1 MMTRD
6 SIGTERSVFAR
17 CARRIVPLLAGII
30 LLNYID
36 RANVGFAALT
46 MNRDLGFSPSQ
57 YGFGAGIFFLGYSVL
72 QVPISLIIHQVGERR
87 GLFWI
92 MIAWGLFSSACAFVR
107 SPFEFYILRFLL
119 GAAEAAFFPV
129 IMMCLIRWFPLN
141 YRGRYTAAC
150 QSAAQLAFVIGG
162 PLSGLL
168 LGMDGQAGLRG
179 WQWLFL
185 IEGVPTLIWAVV
197 VYFTLTDEPARA
209 RWLSD
214 SDKQIIIAAHK
225 ADGPVMQHRIG
236 SALGDWRIYVLG
248 IALFGVSTGDYGLI
262 FWWPQMVQ
270 AMGFS
275 NLASSLVVALAYLAS
290 IPVAIAWA
298 RHSDMHGERRWHI
311 ALAALLAAFGLIAAS
326 VVPDFRLR
334 LVALTIA
341 TAGTL
346 TARPPMNNLPA
357 MFLGGAGAAAGIA
370 LYNSIGNSGGFAGPY
385 IIGLL
390 KEHTGSYDMAM
401 AALALGP
408 VISAFIVLLICAR
421 LSGRPVLADEFS
433 EATSSTALR
442 RSPGNVG
449 VKP

>member
-1 MMTRD
+1 MSRD
-6 SIGTERSVFAR
+6 FPQTEREVFAR
-17 CARRIVPLLAGII
+17 CARRIVPLLAGIV

-46 MNRDLGFSPSQ
+46 MNRDLGFTPAQ
-57 YGFGAGIFFLGYSVL
+57 YGFGAGIFFLGYCVL
-72 QVPISLIIHQVGERR
+72 QVPISLVIHRVGVRR

-92 MIAWGLFSSACAFVR
+92 MLAWGLFSSACAFVR
-107 SPFEFYILRFLL
+107 SPLGFYVLRFFL
-119 GAAEAAFFPV
+119 GTAEAAFFPA
-129 IMMCLIRWFPLN
+129 IMVCLIRWFPLN

-168 LGMDGQAGLRG
+168 LGMDRLAGLRG

-185 IEGVPTLIWAVV
+185 IEGIPTVIWALV
-197 VYFTLTDEPARA
+197 VYFRLADGPAEA

-214 SDKQIIIAAHK
+214 RDRQLIIAAHQ

-236 SALGDWRIYVLG
+236 PALGDWRIYVLG
-248 IALFGVSTGDYGLI
+248 IALFGVSAGDYGLI

-275 NLASSLVVALAYLAS
+275 NLMSSLIVALAYLAS

-298 RHSDMHGERRWHI
+298 RHSDVRGERRWHI
-311 ALAALLAAFGLIAAS
+311 ALAAFGAAGGLLVAS

-334 LVALTIA
+334 LVALAIA

-357 MFLGGAGAAAGIA
+357 MFLGGAGATAGMA
-370 LYNSIGNSGGFAGPY
+370 LYNAIGNSGGFAGPF

-390 KEHTGSYDMAM
+390 KQQTGSYAMAM
-401 AALALGP
+401 AALTLGP
-408 VISAFIVLLICAR
+408 VISGLVVLLVCAR
-421 LSGRPVLADEFS
+421 LTPRPARTPPDKAELAQQ
-433 EATSSTALR
+433 T
-442 RSPGNVG
+442 
-449 VKP
+449 